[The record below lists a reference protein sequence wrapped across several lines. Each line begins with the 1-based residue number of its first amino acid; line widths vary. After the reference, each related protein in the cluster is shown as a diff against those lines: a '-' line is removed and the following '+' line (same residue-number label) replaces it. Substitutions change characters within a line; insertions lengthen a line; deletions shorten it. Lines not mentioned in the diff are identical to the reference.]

1 MGLVGDISSIEYQGL
16 FNENFFNI
24 NSINRNKLLSLE
36 STLQIFENPLTLK
49 KETFLA
55 NFIKTKYDGLGYR
68 NRDMDMVIMV
78 DISGSM
84 GSSLGKS
91 TNSCL
96 SLAKIAI
103 NKLTTKIN
111 PNDRLG
117 VIEFNDL
124 ANTVYPLQAVKD
136 TTELKNHVD
145 KMKPNGGTTL
155 SVAIKA
161 GIEMIRQNFEK
172 DKEKRIVFLTDMND
186 LSDKAFEAHIKEAAK
201 ENIFISIIGIGLSF
215 NSSFTERI
223 SKNKGLNYFSAIK
236 EEHLDKIIV
245 EDFEYNFFPLA
256 FNVSLEFKSGNYLV
270 SKTFGS
276 GYEKKE
282 EVDKSEWNLQNHKLN
297 DETFKNIVKFLL
309 LYFQRIKKRLP
320 KPILAGICNCLK
332 YNKKTI
338 CNINSFYSGVL
349 KNNEEGG
356 LTMEGGLILL
366 RLDEEKVSTGDKSA
380 IVTLKYEDI
389 YGNVLSDDYIVNTKQ
404 NKEDEEKSSS
414 KAIEE
419 AVGIYY
425 YGSFLRRCIKF
436 SNKNKDYDYMKPENL
451 QKSTESVKK
460 TLETLLSKNKTL
472 YNKFC
477 EKVDKMVDIMNKN
490 NEKNKEKENQQQIPV
505 VEVNNQQ
512 DNLIWRIWRIIS
524 LIY

>member
-1 MGLVGDISSIEYQGL
+1 M
-16 FNENFFNI
+16 
-24 NSINRNKLLSLE
+24 
-36 STLQIFENPLTLK
+36 
-49 KETFLA
+49 
-55 NFIKTKYDGLGYR
+55 
-68 NRDMDMVIMV
+68 
-78 DISGSM
+78 
-84 GSSLGKS
+84 
-91 TNSCL
+91 
-96 SLAKIAI
+96 
-103 NKLTTKIN
+103 
-111 PNDRLG
+111 
-117 VIEFNDL
+117 
-124 ANTVYPLQAVKD
+124 
-136 TTELKNHVD
+136 
-145 KMKPNGGTTL
+145 
-155 SVAIKA
+155 
-161 GIEMIRQNFEK
+161 
-172 DKEKRIVFLTDMND
+172 
-186 LSDKAFEAHIKEAAK
+186 
-201 ENIFISIIGIGLSF
+201 FISFSISFKEFLSITPVLTF
-215 NSSFTERI
+215 
-223 SKNKGLNYFSAIK
+223 AIR
-236 EEHLDKIIV
+236 
-245 EDFEYNFFPLA
+245 
-256 FNVSLEFKSGNYLV
+256 S
-270 SKTFGS
+270 
-276 GYEKKE
+276 
-282 EVDKSEWNLQNHKLN
+282 W
-297 DETFKNIVKFLL
+297 KFLL

-512 DNLIWRIWRIIS
+512 DNLI
-524 LIY
+524 